1 MAKGL
6 GKGISALF
14 NNVDQ
19 NEEAVQSIPVSEIRP
34 NPYQPRKTFDP
45 TALRE
50 LRDSIKLHGILQPVI
65 LRRSEAKGYELVVGE
80 RRFRAA
86 KEAGLEA
93 IPAVV
98 RTLDDREMMELAV
111 LENLQ
116 REDLSVLEEAESYDL
131 LMKNLDLTQAKLADR
146 LGKSRPYIA
155 NMVRLLSLPAE
166 VQVMLRDG
174 SLSMGHARALL
185 GLKDKKNI
193 KPVAKK
199 AVADG
204 LTVRQL
210 EKLVGDLNN
219 NVSRETPKKQE
230 KIPVFIKE
238 SESQLR
244 DKFGTAVSIKRRDNK
259 GKIEIEFLSEDDL
272 GRILE
277 ILDVQFDE
285 D

>member
-19 NEEAVQSIPVSEIRP
+19 NEEAVQNIPVSEIRP

-50 LRDSIKLHGILQPVI
+50 LRDSIKLHGILQPII
-65 LRRSEAKGYELVVGE
+65 LRKSEPKGYEIVVGE

-199 AVADG
+199 AVAEG
-204 LTVRQL
+204 LTVRQV
-210 EKLVGDLNN
+210 EKLVGDLND

-230 KIPVFIKE
+230 KIPIFIKE

-244 DKFGTAVSIKRRDNK
+244 DKFKTAVSIKRRDNK

-272 GRILE
+272 GRILD
-277 ILDVQFDE
+277 ILDIKFDE